1 MVLLDLFSLFS
12 LFIHDSYI
20 NLDEEELFYCETTNN
35 EQKWYLA
42 ADAPIDIKTEFLA
55 KTRVNPF
62 PSGCN
67 TDKTISHACDVKVKT
82 RSILLALSNCGI
94 ILGFRELYGSESIT
108 QVANMYLDMVDQFQ
122 RNYKNFKS
130 V

>member
-1 MVLLDLFSLFS
+1 MSRNFFVD
-12 LFIHDSYI
+12 
-20 NLDEEELFYCETTNN
+20 TTTLIPL
-35 EQKWYLA
+35 WYSA
-42 ADAPIDIKTEFLA
+42 ADVPIDIKTEFLV

-67 TDKTISHACDVKVKT
+67 TDKTISHTCDVKVKT

-94 ILGFRELYGSESIT
+94 IVGYRELYGSESIT

-122 RNYKNFKS
+122 LNY
-130 V
+130 